1 MQYSMSCHRKLWIY
15 LCMCTQSL
23 LYVIFLFSNVYV
35 CVCVSSVVWKWTCCE
50 TEVVSAELSGHY
62 SRCALQ
68 IHDSDTKSML
78 LFHLIN

>member
-1 MQYSMSCHRKLWIY
+1 M
-15 LCMCTQSL
+15 QSL
-23 LYVIFLFSNVYV
+23 LCDFSILCA
-35 CVCVSSVVWKWTCCE
+35 CVCKCVREWSVAWKWTCCE

-68 IHDSDTKSML
+68 IRDSDTKSML